1 MDWGLGVSGVW
12 IFRCGDVGDIFG
24 DGGGVVLVVLV
35 VFGGWGLDTLVLI
48 WSKLILFWM
57 GFGLLRD

>member
-12 IFRCGDVGDIFG
+12 IPRCGDVGDIPG

-35 VFGGWGLDTLVLI
+35 VFGGWGLDTLALT
-48 WSKLILFWM
+48 WSKLTLSWM
-57 GFGLLRD
+57 GPGLLRD